1 MLLIIMRKNDLA
13 LDFVVLLQ
21 PTSPFRND
29 TNIKESLALF
39 NKNIDMVVSVK
50 ETKSNPYFTL
60 YEETSE
66 GFLIKSKKGGFTRR
80 QDIPKVWEFNGAI
93 YIINVLSIK
102 SKKIHEFKKVIKY
115 EMDEIFSTDIDNK
128 LDWLFAET
136 LIDYLKK

>member
-1 MLLIIMRKNDLA
+1 MLHAINYYEEKNDLA

-66 GFLIKSKKGGFTRR
+66 GFLIKSKKRGLYQASG
-80 QDIPKVWEFNGAI
+80 
-93 YIINVLSIK
+93 YSK
-102 SKKIHEFKKVIKY
+102 SLGI
-115 EMDEIFSTDIDNK
+115 
-128 LDWLFAET
+128 
-136 LIDYLKK
+136 